1 MEITHMSTGGIAVNH
16 SLSGWT
22 YCGRLKMLEEVD
34 GVGGGKADL
43 AAGQGDS
50 GKARETDLVAA
61 AGNIARV
68 VAPSGKYVKMRR
80 EPDVRCRLYEEVPVG
95 AMVTLVGP
103 GETWAKISY
112 GRRKGWY
119 MMAKYLEVVAEGDEK
134 ADRRYAADMAPKR
147 NLREVIRAKAAAEM
161 GLTER
166 DQKTLADI
174 RELAHEVP
182 QAMAKMLRDEE
193 LPAVAKI
200 RLMEL
205 ILDRSFGKAEATVN
219 VNGGAGNFEASEMR
233 IEALVRKIS
242 LEGNPY
248 GEDDVDS

>member
-1 MEITHMSTGGIAVNH
+1 
-16 SLSGWT
+16 
-22 YCGRLKMLEEVD
+22 MLTEEVD

-43 AAGQGDS
+43 AADQGDS
-50 GKARETDLVAA
+50 GKADRATGETELVAA

-103 GETWAKISY
+103 GEKWAKISY

-119 MMAKYLEVVAEGDEK
+119 MMAQYLEVVAEGEEE

-147 NLREVIRAKAAAEM
+147 NLREVIRAGAAAEM

-248 GEDDVDS
+248 GTDDGE